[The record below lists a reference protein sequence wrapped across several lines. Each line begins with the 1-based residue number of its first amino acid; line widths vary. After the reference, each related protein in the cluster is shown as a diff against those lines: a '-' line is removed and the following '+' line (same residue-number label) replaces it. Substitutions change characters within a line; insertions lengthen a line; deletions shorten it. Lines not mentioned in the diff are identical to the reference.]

1 MQTIQ
6 SQKPFQFSFSS
17 LIPNLRLPERGV
29 SFLALILGATVLFEA
44 FNYSTTEH
52 TLGGVMGGL
61 RFLGV
66 SWSTI
71 LALAFC
77 VIDFAGIAR
86 LFSPEEH
93 PAEGRLEGIYLLAA
107 WLLAGMINAA
117 TTWWAM
123 TVALL
128 AQPELGNELTSRE
141 DLILYVPILVA
152 GAVWLIRILLIGTLT
167 LSGGKRDA
175 RKPSP
180 VQKKRFSVPVSSL
193 PASAYAATPMMR
205 VQAQGQPCSS
215 PVARGRTP
223 GRPSAAVRPFTGG
236 RS

>member
-1 MQTIQ
+1 MQTVQ
-6 SQKPFQFSFSS
+6 SQKPFQVSFSS
-17 LIPNLRLPERGV
+17 LIPDIRLPQRGAAV
-29 SFLALILGATVLFEA
+29 LGLIVGATVLFEA

-52 TLGGVMGGL
+52 ALGGVMGGL

-86 LFSPEEH
+86 LFSPEDR
-93 PAEGRLEGIYLLAA
+93 AADGQWEGIYLLAA

-128 AQPELGNELTSRE
+128 AQPSLGNELVSRQ

-152 GAVWLIRILLIGTLT
+152 GAVWLIRILLIGMLT
-167 LSGGKRDA
+167 MSGGNA
-175 RKPSP
+175 RSEKAPLG
-180 VQKKRFSVPVSSL
+180 QKKPLPVPQAA
-193 PASAYAATPMMR
+193 PASTPAAAM
-205 VQAQGQPCSS
+205 
-215 PVARGRTP
+215 
-223 GRPSAAVRPFTGG
+223 VRPFTGG

>member
-1 MQTIQ
+1 MFYNVANSGGEAMQTIQ
-6 SQKPFQFSFSS
+6 SKKPFQFSFSS
-17 LIPNLRLPERGV
+17 LIPNLRLPERGA
-29 SFLALILGATVLFEA
+29 SFLVLIIGATVLFEA

-52 TLGGVMGGL
+52 ALGGVMGGL
-61 RFLGV
+61 NFLGF

-86 LFSPEEH
+86 LFTPEERVMD
-93 PAEGRLEGIYLLAA
+93 GRVEGIYLLAA

-123 TVALL
+123 TIALL
-128 AQPELGNELTSRE
+128 GQPLLGNELVTRQ

-167 LSGGKRDA
+167 ISGGKQSASRPLPA
-175 RKPSP
+175 
-180 VQKKRFSVPVSSL
+180 QKKPLPVPAAQAPV
-193 PASAYAATPMMR
+193 PAAAM
-205 VQAQGQPCSS
+205 
-215 PVARGRTP
+215 
-223 GRPSAAVRPFTGG
+223 VRHFTGG

>member
-6 SQKPFQFSFSS
+6 SQKPYQFSFSS
-17 LIPNLRLPERGV
+17 LIPNLRLPERGA
-29 SFLALILGATVLFEA
+29 SFLALIIGATVLFEA

-52 TLGGVMGGL
+52 ALGGVMGGL
-61 RFLGV
+61 NFLGIA
-66 SWSTI
+66 WSTI
-71 LALAFC
+71 LAMAFC

-86 LFSPEEH
+86 LFTPEDR
-93 PAEGRLEGIYLLAA
+93 AADGRMEGIYLLAA

-128 AQPELGNELTSRE
+128 GQPLLGNELVSRQ

-167 LSGGKRDA
+167 MSGGKQSA
-175 RKPSP
+175 AHTPP
-180 VQKKRFSVPVSSL
+180 VQKKPLPVPTA
-193 PASAYAATPMMR
+193 ASA
-205 VQAQGQPCSS
+205 
-215 PVARGRTP
+215 PVPAM
-223 GRPSAAVRPFTGG
+223 VRPFTGG

>member
-6 SQKPFQFSFSS
+6 SQKPFQFSFST
-17 LIPNLRLPERGV
+17 LIPKLKLPERGA
-29 SFLALILGATVLFEA
+29 SFLALIIGATVLFEA

-52 TLGGVMGGL
+52 ALGGVMSGL
-61 RFLGV
+61 SFLGI

-86 LFSPEEH
+86 LFSPEDH
-93 PAEGRLEGIYLLAA
+93 AADGRMEGIYLLAA
-107 WLLAGMINAA
+107 WLLAGIINAG

-128 AQPELGNELTSRE
+128 GQPVLGNELVSRQ

-167 LSGGKRDA
+167 MP
-175 RKPSP
+175 RKKLNMQKDIPVAKKPLPIPTASP
-180 VQKKRFSVPVSSL
+180 AQI
-193 PASAYAATPMMR
+193 PAS
-205 VQAQGQPCSS
+205 GF
-215 PVARGRTP
+215 
-223 GRPSAAVRPFTGG
+223 VRPFTGG

>member
-6 SQKPFQFSFSS
+6 SQKPYQFSFSS
-17 LIPNLRLPERGV
+17 LIPNLRLPERGA
-29 SFLALILGATVLFEA
+29 SFLALIIGATVLFEA

-52 TLGGVMGGL
+52 ALGGVMGGL
-61 RFLGV
+61 NFLGIA
-66 SWSTI
+66 WSTI
-71 LALAFC
+71 LAMAFC

-86 LFSPEEH
+86 LFSPEDR
-93 PAEGRLEGIYLLAA
+93 PADGRMEGIYLLAA

-128 AQPELGNELTSRE
+128 GQPLLGNELVSRQE
-141 DLILYVPILVA
+141 LILYVPILVA

-167 LSGGKRDA
+167 MSGGKQSACRT
-175 RKPSP
+175 PP
-180 VQKKRFSVPVSSL
+180 VQKKPLPVPAAAASVPV
-193 PASAYAATPMMR
+193 PAM
-205 VQAQGQPCSS
+205 
-215 PVARGRTP
+215 
-223 GRPSAAVRPFTGG
+223 VRPFTGG

>member
-17 LIPNLRLPERGV
+17 LIPNLRLPERGT
-29 SFLALILGATVLFEA
+29 SFLALIIGATVLFEA

-52 TLGGVMGGL
+52 ALGGVMGGL
-61 RFLGV
+61 KFLGI

-86 LFSPEEH
+86 LFTPEDR
-93 PAEGRLEGIYLLAA
+93 PADGRMVGIYLLAA

-117 TTWWAM
+117 TTWWAL

-128 AQPELGNELTSRE
+128 GQPLLGNELVSRQ

-167 LSGGKRDA
+167 ISGGK
-175 RKPSP
+175 PSAYRTPP
-180 VQKKRFSVPVSSL
+180 VQKKPLPVPAAAASVPV
-193 PASAYAATPMMR
+193 PAM
-205 VQAQGQPCSS
+205 
-215 PVARGRTP
+215 
-223 GRPSAAVRPFTGG
+223 VRPFTGG

>member
-1 MQTIQ
+1 MQTTQ

-17 LIPNLRLPERGV
+17 LIPALRLPQRGA
-29 SFLALILGATVLFEA
+29 SFLALIVGATVLFEA
-44 FNYSTTEH
+44 FNFSTTEH
-52 TLGGVMGGL
+52 ALGGVMGGL
-61 RFLGV
+61 SFLGI

-77 VIDFAGIAR
+77 GIDFAGIAR
-86 LFSPEEH
+86 LFSPEDRS
-93 PAEGRLEGIYLLAA
+93 ADGRLEGIYLLAA
-107 WLLAGMINAA
+107 WLLAGAINAA

-128 AQPELGNELTSRE
+128 VQPSLGNELVSRH

-167 LSGGKRDA
+167 MSGGKLAAQKNRPA
-175 RKPSP
+175 MGKP
-180 VQKKRFSVPVSSL
+180 L
-193 PASAYAATPMMR
+193 PRPQTASAPAAAM
-205 VQAQGQPCSS
+205 
-215 PVARGRTP
+215 
-223 GRPSAAVRPFTGG
+223 VRPFTGG

>member
-17 LIPNLRLPERGV
+17 LLPNLRLPERGA
-29 SFLALILGATVLFEA
+29 SFLALIVGATVLFEA

-52 TLGGVMGGL
+52 ALGGVMGGL
-61 RFLGV
+61 KFLGIA
-66 SWSTI
+66 WSTI

-86 LFSPEEH
+86 LFSPEERS
-93 PAEGRLEGIYLLAA
+93 ADGRMEGIYLLAA
-107 WLLAGMINAA
+107 WLLAGMINAG

-128 AQPELGNELTSRE
+128 GQPLLGNELVSRQ

-152 GAVWLIRILLIGTLT
+152 GAVWMIRILLIGTLT
-167 LSGGKRDA
+167 ISGGKQGAYRT
-175 RKPSP
+175 PP
-180 VQKKRFSVPVSSL
+180 VQKKPLPVPVV
-193 PASAYAATPMMR
+193 PASA
-205 VQAQGQPCSS
+205 
-215 PVARGRTP
+215 PVA
-223 GRPSAAVRPFTGG
+223 AIVRPFTGG

>member
-6 SQKPFQFSFSS
+6 SQKPYQFSFSS
-17 LIPNLRLPERGV
+17 LIPNLRLPERGA
-29 SFLALILGATVLFEA
+29 SFLALIIGATVLFEA

-52 TLGGVMGGL
+52 ALGGVMGGL
-61 RFLGV
+61 NFLGIA
-66 SWSTI
+66 WSTI
-71 LALAFC
+71 LAMAFC

-86 LFSPEEH
+86 LFSPEDR
-93 PAEGRLEGIYLLAA
+93 PADGRMEGIYLLAA

-128 AQPELGNELTSRE
+128 GQPLLGNELVSRQE
-141 DLILYVPILVA
+141 LILYVPILVA

-167 LSGGKRDA
+167 MSGGKQSALRT
-175 RKPSP
+175 PP
-180 VQKKRFSVPVSSL
+180 VQKKPLPVPAAAASVPV
-193 PASAYAATPMMR
+193 PAM
-205 VQAQGQPCSS
+205 
-215 PVARGRTP
+215 
-223 GRPSAAVRPFTGG
+223 VRPFTGG

>member
-6 SQKPFQFSFSS
+6 SQKPYQFSLSS
-17 LIPNLRLPERGV
+17 LIPNLRLPERGA
-29 SFLALILGATVLFEA
+29 SFLALIIGATVLFEA

-52 TLGGVMGGL
+52 ALGGVMGGL
-61 RFLGV
+61 QFLGI

-86 LFSPEEH
+86 LFTPEDRT
-93 PAEGRLEGIYLLAA
+93 ADGRMEGIYLLTA
-107 WLLAGMINAA
+107 WLLAGLINAG

-128 AQPELGNELTSRE
+128 GQPLLGNELVSRQ

-152 GAVWLIRILLIGTLT
+152 GAVWMIRILLIGTLT
-167 LSGGKRDA
+167 ISGGKQGADRTPPA
-175 RKPSP
+175 
-180 VQKKRFSVPVSSL
+180 QKKPLPVPAA
-193 PASAYAATPMMR
+193 PAPA
-205 VQAQGQPCSS
+205 
-215 PVARGRTP
+215 PVTAM
-223 GRPSAAVRPFTGG
+223 VRPFTGG

>member
-17 LIPNLRLPERGV
+17 LIPNLRLPERGA
-29 SFLALILGATVLFEA
+29 SFLALIIGATVLFEA

-52 TLGGVMGGL
+52 ALGGVMGGL
-61 RFLGV
+61 NFLGIA
-66 SWSTI
+66 WSTI

-86 LFSPEEH
+86 LFSPEDR
-93 PAEGRLEGIYLLAA
+93 AADGRMEGIYLLAA

-123 TVALL
+123 TIALL
-128 AQPELGNELTSRE
+128 GQPLLGNELVSRQ

-167 LSGGKRDA
+167 MSGGKQSAVRTPPV
-175 RKPSP
+175 RTPP
-180 VQKKRFSVPVSSL
+180 VQKPLPVPAA
-193 PASAYAATPMMR
+193 PASI
-205 VQAQGQPCSS
+205 
-215 PVARGRTP
+215 PVPAM
-223 GRPSAAVRPFTGG
+223 VRPFTGG